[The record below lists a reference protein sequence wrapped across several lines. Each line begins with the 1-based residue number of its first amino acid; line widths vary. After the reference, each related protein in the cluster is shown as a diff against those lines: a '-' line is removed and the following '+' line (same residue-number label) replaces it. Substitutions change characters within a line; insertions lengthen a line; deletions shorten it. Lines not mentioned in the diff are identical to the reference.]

1 MERYNIMANKLYQ
14 VLETPV
20 STLLLSKLNDKE
32 MALLEVKLRSLK
44 YYTGILDEDEVKEYN
59 EIIETIKS
67 ILNNGKAR
75 LPHKSFNGTGEYLK
89 IKYNK

>member
-32 MALLEVKLRSLK
+32 MALLEVRLRSLK
-44 YYTGILDEDEVKEYN
+44 YYTGILDEDDVREYK

-75 LPHKSFNGTGEYLK
+75 LPKKTYHGTGQ
-89 IKYNK
+89 YNKLTK